1 MCEISTDLKLCTCTN
16 TEELENSWEL
26 YIYHNDQDLL
36 VVGQPMF
43 PVFLTPQDLKNKE
56 IILSLLNQKNCF
68 DFDYTPKSKD
78 RLLITLKNTADDSL
92 EYGSEYIFH
101 GFSYTGKHWKH
112 EEYDALEWMW
122 KHEVE
127 KQGEIKN
134 LYK

>member
-1 MCEISTDLKLCTCTN
+1 MCEISNDLKLCTCTN
-16 TEELENSWEL
+16 TEDFENSWEL
-26 YIYHNDQDLL
+26 YIYHKDQDLF

-43 PVFLTPQDLKNKE
+43 PVFLAPQDLKNKE

-78 RLLITLKNTADDSL
+78 RLLITLKNTAEDSL

-112 EEYDALEWMW
+112 EEFDALEWMW

-127 KQGEIKN
+127 KQGKIKN